1 MDFSLTDDQRMIRE
15 NVRRF
20 METEVRPIIRRYDR
34 EETFA
39 GAEIRRLGEHGCCGM
54 LIHEAWGG
62 DGRDTN
68 SQELTLEEL
77 ARMDESLSVASS
89 VTNSALALPLSRH
102 GYDANRG
109 K

>member
-39 GAEIRRLGEHGCCGM
+39 GAEI
-54 LIHEAWGG
+54 
-62 DGRDTN
+62 
-68 SQELTLEEL
+68 TL
-77 ARMDESLSVASS
+77 AQVAFCS
-89 VTNSALALPLSRH
+89 NP
-102 GYDANRG
+102 
-109 K
+109 